1 MTILATHLHETATV
15 TNAKALGAALG
26 HKTERAPQLYRREPP
41 AHKADF
47 GKTGRPSPIARALQY
62 VIAKNDTQRPWGGF
76 ADVAYLYGELCAH
89 RRRAAKP
96 DTWSRAVLTFMR
108 ESSRATRA
116 VLARSES
123 KEAKKLALL
132 RVGACLVRLAMLVDS
147 DAEGPSE
154 ELMFQLSGGE
164 PKGRRRVVNS

>member
-1 MTILATHLHETATV
+1 MALLATHHHEAGTV
-15 TNAKALGAALG
+15 SNAKALASALG

-41 AHKADF
+41 AHKADY
-47 GKTGRPSPIARALQY
+47 GKNGRPSPVARALVY
-62 VIAKNDTQRPWGGF
+62 IIAKNDTQKPWGGF

-108 ESSRATRA
+108 ESSRATRV
-116 VLARSES
+116 VLSRAEGRD
-123 KEAKKLALL
+123 AKKIALL
-132 RVGACLVRLAMLVDS
+132 RVGACLVRLAVLVDS

-154 ELMFQLSGGE
+154 ELMFQLSGGR
-164 PKGRRRVVNS
+164 KCRND

>member
-1 MTILATHLHETATV
+1 MSLIAPHAADRLTV
-15 TNAKALGAALG
+15 TNNKSLGLRLG
-26 HKTERAPQLYRREPP
+26 VSHKLPERYKRAP
-41 AHKADF
+41 KASLTDTN
-47 GKTGRPSPIARALQY
+47 TGRPSPVARCLEY
-62 VIAKNDTQRPWGGF
+62 IIAKNDTQQPWGGF

-108 ESSRATRA
+108 ESSRATRV
-116 VLARSES
+116 VLSRAEGRD
-123 KEAKKLALL
+123 AKKLALL

-154 ELMFQLSGGE
+154 ELMFQLSGRG
-164 PKGRRRVVNS
+164 K